1 MSSVGSKGVIIQDAL
16 GGDAATVTDSRL
28 DVNIAGM
35 TLDNVTVDSEF
46 PAAAT
51 ITDNFAN
58 PSTTSVMSMGMA
70 WDGAA
75 WDRLLIGG
83 GTEAE
88 ALRVTIANNST
99 GVITVDGEVTVTGL
113 LADSHNV
120 TIDNAQG
127 DAAYIRIA
135 DGTNTMPT
143 MDAVGRA
150 GFTKITDGTNTMPTM
165 DDVSRAGIV
174 TVTNPTGVFD
184 GAVSIA
190 LNQAVDGAIVTL
202 GTKADDKSAA
212 TNTTSITAMSV
223 LKQISASVQ
232 ILDDWDDSDYAN
244 VNLNI
249 NGTDVDGNSGT
260 KSAQSQRVVIATDDI
275 PIALVNTKL
284 DHLSGDL
291 DNQALILGTI
301 DSDTNNIKI
310 AVQAIEPSIYVDDT
324 SFSLGSDKG
333 IAIMGYYGTQT
344 IGGNNTGILRCDAGG
359 RLMVEIDSTTPSTN
373 TCFQINGGAWDN
385 VDLGA
390 VVMAVRNDEI
400 ATLSNVDDGDYT
412 PFQVNEEGALYVN
425 ISKITSGVVVS
436 TRPATSANVTNT
448 SVTVANTSTEIC
460 DASAVRVSLTIVND
474 SDEVIYL
481 SIEDAAVMNSG
492 IRLNPNGGSF
502 SDEFGT
508 DKVFG
513 ICASGSKN
521 VTVCQ
526 QLI

>member
-1 MSSVGSKGVIIQDAL
+1 MSSLSSDKVRLIDEDGDLVKVSAAGNLMVDIGAASISGDLSVNLTQADKVSIWGNEQADGEGTARAILVDDGGRLQVDVI
-16 GGDAATVTDSRL
+16 AAPETAVTGTFFPTDSVSL
-28 DVNIAGM
+28 HN
-35 TLDNVTVDSEF
+35 
-46 PAAAT
+46 AANRGYVE
-51 ITDNFAN
+51 ISN
-58 PSTTSVMSMGMA
+58 
-70 WDGAA
+70 
-75 WDRLLIGG
+75 
-83 GTEAE
+83 GTQ
-88 ALRVTIANNST
+88 S
-99 GVITVDGEVTVTGL
+99 
-113 LADSHNV
+113 
-120 TIDNAQG
+120 
-127 DAAYIRIA
+127 
-135 DGTNTMPT
+135 MPT
-143 MDAVGRA
+143 MDHS
-150 GFTKITDGTNTMPTM
+150 
-165 DDVSRAGIV
+165 SRAGHV
-174 TVTNPTGVFD
+174 TVTNPTAVFD